1 MQTNWKVKLMDKGIK
16 KYDPHVIAEAKMD
29 AIINYREARREF
41 NSLVRQKDEKEKS
54 KYLYYRFFSNEK
66 NSVEDAKAKARTDD
80 EVTDLNILLDD
91 AEQLMDE
98 MFAELDRVTTK
109 LELMA
114 DSNATARAEMKLG
127 GFVT

>member
-1 MQTNWKVKLMDKGIK
+1 MTLDKGIK
-16 KYDPHVIAEAKMD
+16 KYDPHVIAETKMN
-29 AIINYREARREF
+29 AIISYRQAKREF

-54 KYLYYRFFSNEK
+54 KYLHYRFFSNEK

>member
-1 MQTNWKVKLMDKGIK
+1 MDKGIK
-16 KYDPHVIAEAKMD
+16 KYDPHVIADSKMK

-54 KYLYYRFFSNEK
+54 KYLHYRFFSNEK

>member
-1 MQTNWKVKLMDKGIK
+1 MDKGIK
-16 KYDPHVIAEAKMD
+16 KYDPHAIADAKMK

-54 KYLYYRFFSNEK
+54 KYLHYRFFSNEK

>member
-1 MQTNWKVKLMDKGIK
+1 MDKGIK

>member
-1 MQTNWKVKLMDKGIK
+1 MTLDKGIK
-16 KYDPHVIAEAKMD
+16 KYDPHVIAETKMN

-54 KYLYYRFFSNEK
+54 KYLHYRFFSNEK